1 MKLKKLFKF
10 AICIL
15 SLILTIIYI
24 IYRIFYTLPTT
35 LGTLSLIFAVIILLV
50 EIWESIDFF
59 TYFIN
64 ILLLQYRFDQR
75 RMYKCRC
82 HSHDPFYRYDDTAIS
97 LNTNENTLDP
107 RKDSPDDTHPI
118 ALPQRDNRRV

>member
-50 EIWESIDFF
+50 RNMGIYDFF

-64 ILLLQYRFDQR
+64 ILL
-75 RMYKCRC
+75 
-82 HSHDPFYRYDDTAIS
+82 
-97 LNTNENTLDP
+97 TN
-107 RKDSPDDTHPI
+107 
-118 ALPQRDNRRV
+118 